1 MINSNRSIP
10 KWILL
15 VSGLF
20 ALLEISVSFLLC
32 FSPQSAA
39 ESVDVT
45 AKGVDY
51 LLYMWAARQFAL
63 GFILGFATYK
73 KSVPMLTVGFVF
85 LLVMFLGDLLIG
97 IVLKNDTILISG
109 LAMSIVSA
117 AMLYAINKIKGNTG
131 TA

>member
-1 MINSNRSIP
+1 MIDSNRSIP

-32 FSPQSAA
+32 FSPHSAA
-39 ESVDVT
+39 ESVDIT

-51 LLYMWAARQFAL
+51 LLYMWAVRQFAL

-73 KSVPMLTVGFVF
+73 RSVPMLIVGFVF

-97 IVLKNDTILISG
+97 IVLKNNTILISG
-109 LAMSIVSA
+109 LSMSVVSA
-117 AMLYAINKIKGNTG
+117 AMIYAINKVPKNTG